1 MISLEDAF
9 TGADIVIGL
18 SQSNKFTANMIKK
31 MNKNPVIFALANP
44 DPEIRPE

>member
-18 SQSNKFTANMIKK
+18 SQSNQFTADMIKK
-31 MNKNPVIFALANP
+31 
-44 DPEIRPE
+44 